1 LPPGVPE
8 EGLKYFNNPLLLVQ
22 MRPQIEV
29 LFGRYPNG
37 LELMQTLM
45 VNVRESLVHGL
56 HLIFVSSA
64 CVMGGAV
71 VLNLLLKNVPLR
83 THHQVPDVEPAIH

>member
-1 LPPGVPE
+1 
-8 EGLKYFNNPLLLVQ
+8 
-22 MRPQIEV
+22 
-29 LFGRYPNG
+29 LFSRSPNG
-37 LELMQTLM
+37 LDLMQTLM

-64 CVMGGAV
+64 CVMAGAV

-83 THHQVPDVEPAIH
+83 THHYPPGAEPAAH